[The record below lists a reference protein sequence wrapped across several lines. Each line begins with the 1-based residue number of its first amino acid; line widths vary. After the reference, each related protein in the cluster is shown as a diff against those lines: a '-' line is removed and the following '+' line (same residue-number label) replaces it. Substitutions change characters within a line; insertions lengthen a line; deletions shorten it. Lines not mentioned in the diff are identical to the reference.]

1 MKLGIIHYNFPDHSL
16 SEFLR
21 AIKDLG
27 YGYSEIMCRDVW
39 PDETKGNPEAEAEKL
54 KKEMDSVGV
63 KCSALSLQNDF
74 VVLDE
79 AVVKAQ
85 IERAKRV
92 CGLARILGTNVLRTE
107 GGRPK
112 DEVPQERWVEAMA
125 GCLKRMADFI
135 EKEDYYLAVD
145 NHGKVT
151 NDGELQ
157 LRLFKMVGSKRVGA
171 NLDTMNYR
179 ATGQY
184 DLETVYKFWKMV
196 APCTFHTHFKDGFLK
211 DGKYTG
217 MELGGG
223 ELDLSIAVKALK
235 DANYKGVWVVEY
247 EKKDGDRVEGAKKSI
262 KHLKSLLKQ
271 AGVR

>member
-1 MKLGIIHYNFPDHSL
+1 MKLGIIHYNFPEHSM

-21 AIKDLG
+21 DIKKLG
-27 YGYSEIMCRDVW
+27 YDYSEIMCRDVW
-39 PDETKGNPEAEAEKL
+39 PDETTGNPEAEAEKL
-54 KKEMDSVGV
+54 RKEMDQVGV

-74 VVLDE
+74 VVLDK
-79 AVVKAQ
+79 AVIEQQ
-85 IERAKRV
+85 IKRAKRV
-92 CGLARILGTNVLRTE
+92 CALARILGTNVLRTE

-112 DEVPQERWVEAMA
+112 PEVPEEKWVDAMA
-125 GCLKRMADFI
+125 GCLKRMAEFI

-151 NDGELQ
+151 NDAELQ
-157 LRLFKMVGSKRVGA
+157 IRLFKMVGSKRVGA
-171 NLDTMNYR
+171 NMDTMNYR

-184 DLETVYKFWKMV
+184 DLETVYKFHRII
-196 APCTFHTHFKDGFLK
+196 APYTFHTHFKDGFLK

-235 DANYKGVWVVEY
+235 DAGYKGVWVVEY

-262 KHLKSLLKQ
+262 EHLKSLL
-271 AGVR
+271 

>member
-1 MKLGIIHYNFPDHSL
+1 MKLGIIHYNFPEHSL

-21 AIKDLG
+21 AIKELG
-27 YGYSEIMCRDVW
+27 YDYSELMSRDVW
-39 PDETKGNPEAEAEKL
+39 PDETTGDPEAEAEKL
-54 KKEMDSVGV
+54 RKELDEVGV
-63 KCSALSLQNDF
+63 QCSALSLQNDF
-74 VVLDE
+74 VMLDE
-79 AVVKAQ
+79 AKIEQQVK
-85 IERAKRV
+85 RAERV

-107 GGRPK
+107 GGQPK
-112 DEVPQERWVEAMA
+112 DEVPQEQWVEAMA

-145 NHGKVT
+145 NHGRVT

-157 LRLFKMVGSKRVGA
+157 IRLFEMVGSKRVGA

-184 DLETVYKFWKMV
+184 DLETVYKFHKMV
-196 APCTFHTHFKDGFLK
+196 APYTFHTHFKDGTLV

-217 MELGGG
+217 TELGCG
-223 ELDLSIAVKALK
+223 ELDLSIAVQALK
-235 DANYKGVWVVEY
+235 DAGYDGAWTVEY

-262 KHLKSLLKQ
+262 EHLKSLL
-271 AGVR
+271 

>member
-1 MKLGIIHYNFPDHSL
+1 MKLGIIHYNFPEHSL

-21 AIKDLG
+21 AIKELG
-27 YGYSEIMCRDVW
+27 YDYSEIMCRDVW
-39 PDETKGNPEAEAEKL
+39 PDETTGDPEAEAEKL
-54 KKEMDSVGV
+54 RKEMDEVGV

-74 VVLDE
+74 VLLDR
-79 AVVKAQ
+79 AAIDQQ
-85 IERAKRV
+85 IVRAERV

-112 DEVPQERWVEAMA
+112 EEVPEARWVEAMA

-151 NDGELQ
+151 NDGDLQ
-157 LRLFKMVGSKRVGA
+157 LRLFGMVGSKRVGA

-184 DLETVYKFWKMV
+184 DLEIVYKFHRMV
-196 APCTFHTHFKDGFLK
+196 APYTFHTHFKDGVME
-211 DGKYTG
+211 DGKYRGT
-217 MELGGG
+217 ELGCG
-223 ELDLSIAVKALK
+223 ELDLSIAAKALK
-235 DANYKGVWVVEY
+235 EAGYDGVWTVEY
-247 EKKDGDRVEGAKKSI
+247 EKKDGDRVEGARKSI
-262 KHLKSLLKQ
+262 EHLKSLL
-271 AGVR
+271 